1 MSGEIFLS
9 STESVCPECLRTISA
24 ARLAR
29 GDEIV
34 LSKECPE
41 HGAFEAVIWRGS
53 PTFAGWG
60 EGEMGRGEDLVIRE
74 PVSPPHPLQ
83 HSPPLSCPRACG
95 LCPEH
100 RQHTCTALIEV
111 TQRCNLSCAHCF
123 ADGGNFRAKDPG
135 MDAIAASFEQL
146 LQAGGPYNVQ
156 LSGGEPTLR
165 DDLPEIIAM
174 GRSMGFG
181 FIQVNTNGLRV
192 AGDPAYAGKL
202 KDAGAASLFLQ
213 FDGLRDSTY
222 VRLRGRPLSKEKQ
235 IAVDNCAG
243 HGLGVVLVPTLVP
256 GVNVDQIGDIIRFG
270 LEHLP
275 GIRGVHFQPVSY
287 FGRYPAP
294 PCDEGRLTLPE
305 VLMAIEAQTGGMIK
319 PDYFKPPGCENAHC
333 SFHGNFVLLEN
344 GELRALTRRAANQP
358 CCKPGPAQAAAVQ
371 ARSFVS
377 RFWTHPST
385 EAREC
390 CAEPATLSLG
400 GWDIFLDRAR
410 THSFSISAMA
420 FQDAWNL
427 DLERLKQCCI
437 HVVHPDG
444 RIIPFCAYN
453 LTDSR
458 GSFMHRAKGPRG
470 A

>member
-1 MSGEIFLS
+1 MNSEIFLS
-9 STESVCPECLRTISA
+9 TTESVCPECLRTISA

-29 GDEIV
+29 GDEVV
-34 LSKECPE
+34 LSKVCPE
-41 HGAFEAVIWRGS
+41 HGRFEAVIWRGS
-53 PTFAGWG
+53 PSFKGWG
-60 EGEMGRGEDLVIRE
+60 EGERGREGDPVITVSFSPSH
-74 PVSPPHPLQ
+74 PVTLSPR
-83 HSPPLSCPRACG
+83 LSCPRDCG

-111 TQRCNLSCAHCF
+111 TQRCNLRCAYCF
-123 ADGGNFRAKDPG
+123 ADAGNVQAEDPG
-135 MDAIAASFEQL
+135 MDAIAASFERL
-146 LQAGGPYNVQ
+146 LQAGGPYNIQ

-165 DDLPEIIAM
+165 DDLPEIIAT
-174 GRSMGFG
+174 GRSMGFD

-192 AGDPAYAGKL
+192 AGDPAYAGEL

-213 FDGLRDSTY
+213 FDGLRDSIY
-222 VRLRGRPLSKEKQ
+222 VRLRGRPLLKEKQ
-235 IAVDNCAG
+235 LAVENCASQ
-243 HGLGVVLVPTLVP
+243 GLGVVLVPTIVQ
-256 GVNVDQIGDIIRFG
+256 GVNDEQIGDIIRFG

-294 PCDEGRLTLPE
+294 PGDERRITLPE
-305 VLMAIEAQTGGMIK
+305 VLRAIETQTGGMIK
-319 PDYFKPPGCENAHC
+319 PEYFKPPGCENAYC
-333 SFHGNFVLLEN
+333 SFNGNFVLLEK
-344 GELRALTRRAANQP
+344 GDLRALTRRATDQP
-358 CCKPGPAQAAAVQ
+358 CCKPGPVQAGAVL

-377 RFWTHPST
+377 RAWTHPSAEAGACCT
-385 EAREC
+385 E
-390 CAEPATLSLG
+390 PTTLSLG
-400 GWDIFLDRAR
+400 GWDMFLDRAR

-453 LTDSR
+453 LTDSS
-458 GSFMHRAKGPRG
+458 GNFMHRAKGPRG

>member
-1 MSGEIFLS
+1 MRGEIFLS
-9 STESVCPECLRTISA
+9 ETRSVCPECLRTISA

-29 GDEIV
+29 GDEVV
-34 LSKECPE
+34 LGKECPE
-41 HGAFEAVIWRGS
+41 HGRFETVIWRGS
-53 PTFAGWG
+53 PSFKGWEDG
-60 EGEMGRGEDLVIRE
+60 ETGGRGERE
-74 PVSPPHPLQ
+74 VFSPPPPLTP
-83 HSPPLSCPRACG
+83 SPPLSCPRDCG

-111 TQRCNLSCAHCF
+111 TQRCNLRCAYCF
-123 ADGGNFRAKDPG
+123 ADGGNVQAEDPG
-135 MDAIAASFEQL
+135 LDAIEASFERL

-174 GRSMGFG
+174 GRSMGFD

-192 AGDPAYAGKL
+192 ASDSAYAGEL

-213 FDGLRDSTY
+213 FDGLSDSIY
-222 VRLRGRPLSKEKQ
+222 ARLRGRPLLKEKQ
-235 IAVDNCAG
+235 LTVENCANR
-243 HGLGVVLVPTLVP
+243 GLGVVLVPTLVP
-256 GVNVDQIGDIIRFG
+256 GVNDGQIGDIIRFG

-275 GIRGVHFQPVSY
+275 SIRGVHFQPVSY

-294 PCDEGRLTLPE
+294 PCDAGRITLPE
-305 VLMAIEAQTGGMIK
+305 VLRAIETQTGGMIK
-319 PDYFKPPGCENAHC
+319 SDNFKPPGCENAYC
-333 SFHGNFVLLEN
+333 SFHGNFVLLEK
-344 GELRALTRRAANQP
+344 GDLRALTRRAADEA
-358 CCKPGPAQAAAVQ
+358 CCKQAPSQAGAVQ

-377 RFWTHPST
+377 RVWTHPST
-385 EAREC
+385 EASAC
-390 CAEPATLSLG
+390 CTEPTTLSLG
-400 GWDIFLDRAR
+400 GWDMFLDRAR

-420 FQDAWNL
+420 FQDSWNL

-437 HVVHPDG
+437 HVAHPDG

-458 GSFMHRAKGPRG
+458 GGFMHREKVPQG